1 MVVITTDFKNTIM
14 SKLKE
19 KFGKYFQFKNTINGT
34 DYFLRGLAT
43 VLFLIPI
50 GLFVGIGLAILNSQ
64 PVIATILIGLACLTL
79 VPMIWFSL
87 ATSYKRINAF
97 FPGKAGWLVAITILY
112 SFILEAFNP
121 QNALNMLDT
130 PAPTLPNG
138 DYITYLVLA
147 IPSLIWSLYLLFGN
161 SKVKK
166 HIG

>member
-1 MVVITTDFKNTIM
+1 MN
-14 SKLKE
+14 KLKN
-19 KFGKYFQFKNTINGT
+19 KFGKYFEFKNTTNGT

-43 VLFLIPI
+43 ILFLIPI

-64 PVIATILIGLACLTL
+64 PVIAAILIGLACLTL

-97 FPGKAGWLVAITILY
+97 FPGKAGWLVAVTFIY

-121 QNALNMLDT
+121 TQSMNLIDE
-130 PAPTLPNG
+130 PAGTLPNG

-147 IPSLIWSLYLLFGN
+147 IPSLVWSLYLLFGN

>member
-1 MVVITTDFKNTIM
+1 M
-14 SKLKE
+14 SKLKN
-19 KFGKYFQFKNTINGT
+19 KFGKYFEFKNTTNGT
-34 DYFLRGLAT
+34 DYLLRGLAT
-43 VLFLIPI
+43 ILFLIPI

-64 PVIATILIGLACLTL
+64 PVIAAILIGLASLTL

-97 FPGKAGWLVAITILY
+97 FPGKAGWLVAVTFIY

-121 QNALNMLDT
+121 TQSMNLLDE
-130 PAPTLPNG
+130 PAGTLPNG
-138 DYITYLVLA
+138 DYITYLVLF
-147 IPSLIWSLYLLFGN
+147 IPSLVWSLYLLFGN

>member
-1 MVVITTDFKNTIM
+1 MK
-14 SKLKE
+14 KLKT
-19 KFGKYFQFKNTINGT
+19 KFGKYFQFKNTTNGT
-34 DYFLRGLAT
+34 DYFLRGLALI
-43 VLFLIPI
+43 LFIIPI
-50 GLFVGIGLAILNSQ
+50 GICIGIGIALLPSNPAI
-64 PVIATILIGLACLTL
+64 AGLL
-79 VPMIWFSL
+79 VGLGVLGIIPMIWFSL
-87 ATSYKRINAF
+87 ATTYKRINAF
-97 FPGKAGWLVAITILY
+97 FPNNAGWLLAATFVY

-121 QNALNMLDT
+121 QNALNVLDT

>member
-1 MVVITTDFKNTIM
+1 M

-19 KFGKYFQFKNTINGT
+19 KFGKYFQFKNTTNGT

-43 VLFLIPI
+43 ILFLIPI
-50 GLFVGIGLAILNSQ
+50 GIFVGIGLAILNSQ
-64 PVIATILIGLACLTL
+64 PVIAAILIGLACLTL

-97 FPGKAGWLVAITILY
+97 FPGKAGWLVAVTFIY

-121 QNALNMLDT
+121 TQSMNLLDE
-130 PAPTLPNG
+130 PAGTLPNG
-138 DYITYLVLA
+138 DYITYLVLF
-147 IPSLIWSLYLLFGN
+147 IPSLVWSLYLLFGN

>member
-1 MVVITTDFKNTIM
+1 M
-14 SKLKE
+14 SKLKN
-19 KFGKYFQFKNTINGT
+19 KFGKYFEFKNTTNGT

-64 PVIATILIGLACLTL
+64 PVIAAILIGLACLTL

-97 FPGKAGWLVAITILY
+97 FPGKAGWLVAVTFIY

-121 QNALNMLDT
+121 TQSMNLLDE
-130 PAPTLPNG
+130 PAGTLPNG
-138 DYITYLVLA
+138 DYTTYLVLF
-147 IPSLIWSLYLLFGN
+147 IPSLVWSLYLLFGN